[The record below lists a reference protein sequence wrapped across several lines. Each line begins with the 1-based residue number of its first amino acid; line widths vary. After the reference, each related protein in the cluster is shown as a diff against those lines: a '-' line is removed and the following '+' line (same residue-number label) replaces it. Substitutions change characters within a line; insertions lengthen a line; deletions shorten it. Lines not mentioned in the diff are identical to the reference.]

1 MLYFNYCITNNYHA
15 DKVLPHL
22 FRFDILRNFKVLIFQ
37 HKDAQSPLSLCSPP
51 GGTRFCASATGGY
64 TSHIPLA
71 TRRRGPCRHA
81 RKGTGKLADA
91 CVFGAPMG
99 GTAAMGIAAEHPG
112 GAKADPGLHHR
123 THDGRAE
130 ARPSPRRALRVALPR
145 DLVPRELPESGGAGR
160 GRVENMGLFACFP
173 LPDASRAG
181 RPRSDCPSAL
191 LPLFHVREAVFMG
204 FIADLPPAL
213 RPPLLFSFCPFVQ
226 NPPPRPPRLRGS
238 AWVLPSR
245 SSAAPPG
252 SGVHGCRGIMEDIGI
267 FGCFPIA

>member
-15 DKVLPHL
+15 DKVLQHL
-22 FRFDILRNFKVLIFQ
+22 FRFDILRNFKLEIFQ
-37 HKDAQSPLSLCSPP
+37 HKDAQSPLSLCPP
-51 GGTRFCASATGGY
+51 
-64 TSHIPLA
+64 
-71 TRRRGPCRHA
+71 RGE
-81 RKGTGKLADA
+81 GTG
-91 CVFGAPMG
+91 
-99 GTAAMGIAAEHPG
+99 
-112 GAKADPGLHHR
+112 
-123 THDGRAE
+123 
-130 ARPSPRRALRVALPR
+130 RVALPR

-160 GRVENMGLFACFP
+160 GRVENMGLFTCFP